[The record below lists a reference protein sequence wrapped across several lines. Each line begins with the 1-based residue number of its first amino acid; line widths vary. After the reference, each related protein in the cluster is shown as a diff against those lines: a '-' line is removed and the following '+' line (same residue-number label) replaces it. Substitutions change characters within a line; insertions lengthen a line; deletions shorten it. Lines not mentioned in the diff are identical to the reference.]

1 MSRRRVFVC
10 LVLAAVALVARTVP
24 LRAAQPQFWKIE
36 GARDFLEGDTEGL
49 SVDSEGRV
57 RLAPATRALADT
69 EAPYVWV
76 LARDGQGTLYAGTGN
91 DGKVFKVENGKATVL
106 FDAPELEVHA
116 LAVAPDGKLY
126 VGTSPEGKVYAV
138 DAAGKAETFY
148 DPADKYIW
156 ALAFD
161 RNGNLLVASG
171 AEGRI
176 VRVDRQGKAQTLL
189 TSAETHITALLADP
203 RSGFVYAGSSPG
215 GILYRIDP
223 TGKVFV
229 LHDSRFREV
238 KSLLLGPD
246 GSLYAAAIDGKGD
259 EPPTRR
265 PEPAMPPLLP
275 SAAEVTVTENFAIG
289 PPSVTAAPMP
299 TPTPRPDSAR
309 AGSTKGALLRVAA
322 SGEVDTLW
330 SDFQETPFALAP
342 APDGVLVGTGGK
354 GNVYLVHDDR
364 TWNMVASFPGE
375 QVTALQPELDGSVVV
390 ATSNPGKLH
399 VLQGRAGEK
408 GTFVS
413 KVRDTDTVSSWGRL
427 RWEAQVPEGTHIE
440 VQTRSGN
447 TGTPDTTWSDW
458 SAAHLKP
465 EGESVTSERARFLQL
480 KVTLAGRAG
489 QSPILD
495 SVSAAYLQR
504 NLRPQV
510 QTITVHPPGE
520 VFQKPLSLT
529 GEAEILGLETGPG
542 PEARPGAPTPPARS
556 LPPATS
562 YSRKLFQKGI
572 QTFSWRA
579 DDANGDTLSYEVS
592 YRGVD
597 DKRFRVLRRGITDP
611 VLAWDTTTVPNGRY
625 VIKVTATDAPSN
637 PESLALSVDKESAP
651 FDVDN
656 TPPSVAASLVTASP
670 PRIRVVV
677 RDDSSIVRRAEYSV
691 DGGRWREVHPVD
703 GINDARE
710 ETYEI
715 PIADLP
721 PPGPH
726 VVVIRATD
734 LLGNVATAR
743 IQVP

>member
-1 MSRRRVFVC
+1 MSRRRVFLC
-10 LVLAAVALVARTVP
+10 LVAAVALMVRTVP

-76 LARDGQGTLYAGTGN
+76 LARDGKGTLYAGTGN

-106 FDAPELEVHA
+106 YDAPELEVHA

-161 RNGNLLVASG
+161 RNGNLLLASG

-176 VRVDRQGKAQTLL
+176 VRVDRQGKAHTLL
-189 TSAETHITALLADP
+189 TSAETHMTALLADP

-229 LHDSRFREV
+229 LHDSPFREV
-238 KSLLLGPD
+238 KSLLLGAD

-259 EPPTRR
+259 EPGPRR
-265 PEPAMPPLLP
+265 PEPAMPPLPP
-275 SAAEVTVTENFAIG
+275 SGSAEVTVTESFAIG
-289 PPSVTAAPMP
+289 PPSAAAAPTP
-299 TPTPRPDSAR
+299 PPTPRPESAR
-309 AGSTKGALLRVAA
+309 AGSTKGALLRVAP

-330 SDFQETPFALAP
+330 SDSDETPFALAP

-354 GNVYLVHDDR
+354 GDVYLVHDDR

-375 QVTALQPELDGSVVV
+375 QVTALQAELAGSIVV

-489 QSPILD
+489 QSPVLD
-495 SVSAAYLQR
+495 SVQAAYLQR

-510 QTITVHPPGE
+510 QSITVHPPGE

-542 PEARPGAPTPPARS
+542 PDARPGAPTPPARTM
-556 LPPATS
+556 PPATS

-579 DDANGDTLSYEVS
+579 DDANGDTLAYDVS

-597 DKRFRVLRRGITDP
+597 DHRFRVLRKGITDP

-625 VIKVTATDAPSN
+625 LIKVTAYDAPSN
-637 PESLALSVDKESAP
+637 PESLALSVDKESPP

-656 TPPSVAASLVTASP
+656 TPPSVAASIVAVSA
-670 PRIRVVV
+670 PRIRAVV

-691 DGGRWREVHPVD
+691 DGGRWREVHPLD
-703 GINDARE
+703 GINDALE

-715 PIADLP
+715 PTADLP

-726 VVVIRATD
+726 VVVVRATD